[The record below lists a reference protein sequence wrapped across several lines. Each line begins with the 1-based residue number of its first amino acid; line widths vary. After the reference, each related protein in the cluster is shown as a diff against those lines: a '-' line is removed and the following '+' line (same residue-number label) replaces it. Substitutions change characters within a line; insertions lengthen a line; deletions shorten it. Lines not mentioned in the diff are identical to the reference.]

1 MWAQTDPHMI
11 DLTIPKL
18 GPERTSWLYPI
29 RSIVASGARI
39 AFGSD
44 WSVTSLNPLDNIQVA
59 VTRSRFASNL
69 RPGDPPPPGLDGS
82 GPSWIPGE
90 RVDLETAIAAYTL
103 DVAYLNF
110 QEDEVGSIEVGK
122 YADLAVL
129 DRNVF
134 EVPPSDIHKAIVLLT
149 LLEGESV
156 YEDPAWTW

>member
-1 MWAQTDPHMI
+1 M
-11 DLTIPKL
+11 
-18 GPERTSWLYPI
+18 
-29 RSIVASGARI
+29 
-39 AFGSD
+39 
-44 WSVTSLNPLDNIQVA
+44 
-59 VTRSRFASNL
+59 
-69 RPGDPPPPGLDGS
+69 
-82 GPSWIPGE
+82 
-90 RVDLETAIAAYTL
+90 DLETAIAAYTL

-134 EVPPSDIHKAIVLLT
+134 EVPPSDIHKARVLLT